1 MCFFSIV
8 EEALVDSC
16 VHKHFGVCVIMMR
29 EVNIL
34 FENEVNIIWNCS
46 RECINSLRKWYLMN
60 VCRLSYVI
68 WVLEE
73 LVHHIP
79 PAADVYVMYDIACTL
94 VQHLKVEMLNIC

>member
-1 MCFFSIV
+1 
-8 EEALVDSC
+8 
-16 VHKHFGVCVIMMR
+16 MR
-29 EVNIL
+29 EVDIL

-73 LVHHIP
+73 LVHRIP
-79 PAADVYVMYDIACTL
+79 PAADVDVMYDIACTL
-94 VQHLKVEMLNIC
+94 VQHLKGRNVEHLLKRIQFALPSFHAYGHNATCQV